1 MEEEVGGLSGLQR
14 EVVRQKM
21 DVREREVE
29 EEGEENQSYV
39 EAKEIGFWNHN
50 GAVWTLKECLDV
62 LLRIN
67 SFTVQQWED
76 LHSPL

>member
-21 DVREREVE
+21 REREVE
-29 EEGEENQSYV
+29 EEVEENQSYV

-62 LLRIN
+62 LMRI
-67 SFTVQQWED
+67 SYFTVQQWGETV
-76 LHSPL
+76 

>member
-21 DVREREVE
+21 REREVE
-29 EEGEENQSYV
+29 EEVEENQSYV

-50 GAVWTLKECLDV
+50 GFVWTLKECLDV
-62 LLRIN
+62 LMRIS
-67 SFTVQQWED
+67 SFTVQQWGD
-76 LHSPL
+76 LHSPP